1 MIAAVITTALSTALV
16 LAAEGLKCF
25 PCSPNKRP
33 ATPHGFLEAS
43 DDPATLRELWSE
55 HPGELVG
62 IATGSASGIDALD
75 LDAKHASARVWWIEN
90 RRQVPETRTHR
101 TRSRGLH
108 LLFQHAPGLR
118 CWTGRPVVGIDGRS
132 DGGYV
137 IWWPATGLPVLSDA
151 PPTPWPK
158 WLLDELSSPSAP
170 APPAVWNPLGCPTRY
185 RVASRYAS
193 AALQHAA
200 DRVTLAPT
208 GSRNA
213 TLNAQAYGI
222 GRLVAAGLL
231 DGQEVADTLAM
242 AAVAAGLA
250 PQEIAR
256 TLGSALR
263 ARGVL

>member
-1 MIAAVITTALSTALV
+1 MIATDVAGALDAALA
-16 LAAEGLKCF
+16 LAAEGRKCF

-33 ATPHGFLEAS
+33 ATPHGFLDAL

-55 HPGELVG
+55 YPGELVG

-75 LDAKHASARVWWIEN
+75 LDAKHAS
-90 RRQVPETRTHR
+90 ETRTHR

-118 CWTGRPVVGIDGRS
+118 CWTGRPVVGIDARS

-151 PPTPWPK
+151 PPAPWPE
-158 WLLDELSSPSAP
+158 WLLDELSPPSAP
-170 APPAVWNPLGCPTRY
+170 APPAVWNPLGSPTRY
-185 RVASRYAS
+185 RAASRYAS

-200 DRVTLAPT
+200 DRVALAPT

-222 GRLVAAGLL
+222 GRLVAAELL

>member
-1 MIAAVITTALSTALV
+1 MIATDVAGALDAALA
-16 LAAEGLKCF
+16 LAAEGRKCF

-33 ATPHGFLEAS
+33 ATPHGFLDAL

-55 HPGELVG
+55 YPGELVG

-75 LDAKHASARVWWIEN
+75 LDAKHAS
-90 RRQVPETRTHR
+90 ETRTHR

-118 CWTGRPVVGIDGRS
+118 CWTGRPVVGIDARS

-151 PPTPWPK
+151 PPAPWPE
-158 WLLDELSSPSAP
+158 WLLDELSPPSAP

>member
-1 MIAAVITTALSTALV
+1 MSPGRSTRPWRLPQRGANASRAVLIKGPRRRTASLDAL
-16 LAAEGLKCF
+16 
-25 PCSPNKRP
+25 
-33 ATPHGFLEAS
+33 

-55 HPGELVG
+55 YPGELVG

-75 LDAKHASARVWWIEN
+75 LDAKHAS
-90 RRQVPETRTHR
+90 ETRTPR

-118 CWTGRPVVGIDGRS
+118 CWTGRPAVGIDGRS

-158 WLLDELSSPSAP
+158 WLLDELSPPSAP